1 MSHAP
6 QLVIDLALILG
17 AAGVTT
23 LLFKKLGQPVVLG
36 YILAGLLVGPN
47 FPLFLTVGEIS
58 SIKIWA
64 EIGVI
69 FLLFNLGLEFS
80 FKKLLKVGSTAAV
93 TGLFEVTLMLLCG
106 YLAGQSLGWS
116 HIDSLF
122 LGGIISISSTTI
134 IIRAFEELGLKS
146 QKFASVVLG
155 ILVIEDLV
163 AVVLMVLLSTL
174 AISQQFSGVE
184 MLTSIAKLVFFLI
197 LWFVGGIFIFPTF
210 MRRAKR
216 LMNEETLLV
225 TSIAFCLLM
234 VIFATEVGF
243 SPALGAFIMGSILA
257 ETTQAERIEHV
268 LKPVKE
274 LFGAIFFVSV
284 GMLIDPNV
292 LLEYA
297 LPLGIL
303 VLIVLFGK
311 TLFVTIGALIS
322 GQALRTSVQ
331 AGMSLAQIGEFS
343 FIIASLGLALN
354 VTSDFLYPIAVG
366 VSVIT
371 TFTTPYSIKAST
383 ALYNWLK
390 DNLPPRW
397 YNFLNKYSS
406 STEHISTNSHWRE
419 VLQDYLQTI
428 LINSVILIGM
438 VLAASKGLYPMMKPR
453 VPSEFVGAVLTCLL
467 TLMAMVPFLWALI
480 FKRSHRSSYKAL
492 WVDRTY
498 NRSPLIFLEL
508 LRVVLAIAYV
518 SALIGA
524 FFTTK
529 VAFTVAALFLV
540 LAFALFYRRL
550 QGFYARLEARFI
562 QNLNAREVASQE
574 NKTFLPPWD
583 AHLAFFDIHPNCQLV
598 GRPLK
603 QLRLRERFGINV
615 VMIARGG
622 KRIILP
628 GPNEVLYPYDQIE
641 VIGTDDQ
648 LQLFR
653 QMVEASMAS
662 DELDSLPKDSLIVLE
677 KVEVQLHHAFVNIP
691 LIETNIRQATNGLV
705 VGIERGT
712 KRLLNPS
719 SQECLRPGDILWIAG
734 EKDKIRSFF
743 GK

>member
-106 YLAGQSLGWS
+106 YLAGQLLGWS

-146 QKFASVVLG
+146 QKFTSVVLG

-343 FIIASLGLALN
+343 FIIASLGLALK

-406 STEHISTNSHWRE
+406 TTEHISTNSHWKE

-438 VLAASKGLYPMMKPR
+438 VLAASKGLYPVMKPR
-453 VPSEFVGAVLTCLL
+453 VPSQFVGAVLTCLL

-508 LRVVLAIAYV
+508 LRVVLAIAFV

-529 VAFTVAALFLV
+529 VAFTAAALFLI
-540 LAFALFYRRL
+540 LAFTLFYRRL

-562 QNLNAREVASQE
+562 QNLNAREVASQQ

-583 AHLAFFDIHPNCQLV
+583 AHLAFFDIHPNCRLI
-598 GRPLK
+598 GAPLK
-603 QLRLRERFGINV
+603 QLKLRERFGINV
-615 VMIARGG
+615 VMIERGR

-628 GPNEVLYPYDQIE
+628 GPNEVLYPYDHIE

-653 QMVEASMAS
+653 QLVEASAVAIESTS
-662 DELDSLPKDSLIVLE
+662 DENPIVLE
-677 KVEVQLHHAFVNIP
+677 KVEVHSHHTFVNTP

-705 VGIERGT
+705 VGIERGE